1 MKSFKFLLLIFVYFI
16 QPTYSQITIL
26 SSDIG
31 STGDTARYS
40 HAIQT
45 PILAIKATGVDY
57 IWDFSELTAS
67 SQAFKEYK
75 DLNNLPT
82 IYKIAFWGK
91 ASFASPQADQSTSG
105 FNLTNSYKF
114 IKKTSSI
121 FKITGIG
128 GELNGTPLPIIFNS
142 PDIIYRFPLNYN
154 NTDSSN
160 SSWSASLPN
169 TGYIEEI
176 LNRKD
181 TVDGW
186 GIIKTPYG
194 EFNCLRIKSEVH
206 KEDTIFLSSSGVG
219 MRIPQNYTEYIW
231 LAKNMKYPIMK
242 ATITHGFF
250 EQSSIFY
257 MDSIRTFV
265 STNSTYCPAP
275 PLRVMPNP
283 ATDYLKIE
291 INNLSKA
298 KLEIIDIQG
307 KILYSKETYSQE
319 FINIQ
324 TSNWSKGLYFI
335 KLIKEGDISIKKVI
349 IQ

>member
-1 MKSFKFLLLIFVYFI
+1 MKALLLSILIFTGITSF
-16 QPTYSQITIL
+16 SQITIL

-31 STGDTARYS
+31 SVNDTARYS

-45 PILAIKATGVDY
+45 PIFAIENTGANY
-57 IWDFSELTAS
+57 TWDFSNLTAS
-67 SQAFKEYK
+67 SQTLKEYK
-75 DLNNLPT
+75 SLNNLPT

-91 ASFASPQADQSTSG
+91 ASFASPQADQSTAG

-142 PDIIYRFPLNYN
+142 PDIIYNFPLNYN

-160 SSWSASLPN
+160 SKWSANLPN
-169 TGYIEEI
+169 TGYIEET

-186 GIIKTPYG
+186 GVIKTPYG
-194 EFNCLRIKSEVH
+194 EFNCLRLKSEVH
-206 KEDTIFLSSSGVG
+206 KEDTIFMSNSGMG
-219 MRIPQNYTEYIW
+219 MRIPQNYTEYTW

-242 ATITHGFF
+242 ATITHGLF
-250 EQSSIFY
+250 EQASIFY
-257 MDSIRTFV
+257 MDSIRSFV
-265 STNSTYCPAP
+265 STDPRYCPAP
-275 PLRVMPNP
+275 VLRIMPNP
-283 ATDYLKIE
+283 ASNYVKIE
-291 INNLSKA
+291 INTMNNSHIQ
-298 KLEIIDIQG
+298 IIDIQG
-307 KILYSKETYSQE
+307 NTILDKSYNQQNTIQLNTSK
-319 FINIQ
+319 
-324 TSNWSKGLYFI
+324 WAKGIYFI
-335 KLIKEGDISIKKVI
+335 RLVTDNRNSIEKII